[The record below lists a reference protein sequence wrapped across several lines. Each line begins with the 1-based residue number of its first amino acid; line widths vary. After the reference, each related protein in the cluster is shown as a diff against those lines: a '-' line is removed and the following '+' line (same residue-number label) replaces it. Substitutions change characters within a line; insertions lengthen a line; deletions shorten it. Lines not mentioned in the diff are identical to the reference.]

1 MALILVLGGA
11 RSGKSG
17 FAEELA
23 GRAGPRVV
31 YVATATVGDQEMARR
46 VAHHRARRPAAWQT
60 VEESFRPEE
69 VVRVFSRAADAVLV
83 DCLTMWITNLLLHDP
98 ERPVEET
105 EALILERVRALADA
119 AGPAPARV
127 ILVSNEVGLGLVP
140 DNPLGRNYRDIAGR
154 VNQYLARRADQ
165 VYLVVAGLPV
175 EIKSLSRTV
184 AGD

>member
-46 VAHHRARRPAAWQT
+46 VAHHRARRPVNWQT
-60 VEESFRPEE
+60 VEEPFRPERA
-69 VVRVFSRAADAVLV
+69 VRVYGGEADAVLV
-83 DCLTMWITNLLLHDP
+83 DCLTMWITNLLLDGP
-98 ERPVEET
+98 ERPAEDTET
-105 EALILERVRALADA
+105 LILERARELADA

-127 ILVSNEVGLGLVP
+127 ILVANEVGLGLVP

-175 EIKSLSRTV
+175 EIKSLSRAV
-184 AGD
+184 GGE